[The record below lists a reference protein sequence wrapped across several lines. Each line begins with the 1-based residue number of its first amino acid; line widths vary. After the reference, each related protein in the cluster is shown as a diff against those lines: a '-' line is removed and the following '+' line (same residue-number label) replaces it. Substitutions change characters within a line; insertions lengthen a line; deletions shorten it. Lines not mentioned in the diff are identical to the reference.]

1 MRGTLVH
8 LVAAAA
14 LAAGIG
20 VLVWFPGIFAPEA
33 GGTFTVVAPAKHP
46 LRTVVYAAGARAR
59 RHAPAPQPSTRESSG
74 PAAGSAVAVASR
86 RPSAPAAR
94 KRGAISGR
102 SSRPPEPRT
111 LADEAGPVNEKAD
124 IQSFQRRDDVGDAPP
139 SQAAYRTPA
148 PDEPGETP

>member
-1 MRGTLVH
+1 MRGMLVH

-20 VLVWFPGIFAPEA
+20 VLVWFPGIFAPEP
-33 GGTFTVVAPAKHP
+33 GGTFTVVAPPKHP
-46 LRTVVYAAGARAR
+46 LRTVVYAAGVRAR
-59 RHAPAPQPSTRESSG
+59 RHAPAPQPSTRGSNS

-86 RPSAPAAR
+86 PNAPSAR

-102 SSRPPEPRT
+102 SSRPAQPRT
-111 LADEAGPVNEKAD
+111 LAGEPGPVNEKAD

-139 SQAAYRTPA
+139 SQATHGTPA
-148 PDEPGETP
+148 SDEPGETP